1 MRCWYWKDDGAGDLA
16 KPPPLLHNDATI
28 RHDNLEST
36 LTADGLVQLKQILTG
51 MESVVVAYSGGTDST
66 LLLKVAHD
74 CLGER
79 AVAVTAVSPSMPAAD
94 RVQAGTISR
103 EIGANHVVVEGQ
115 EFEDP
120 RYLENTPER
129 CYHCKAVRLDQLG
142 AYAHENGFRF
152 VVDGANA
159 DDVNDYRPGLQA
171 ARERGVRSPLQEVG
185 LAKPEIR
192 QLARLLGLPNWDRP
206 AEACL
211 ASRVPYGTPITPQR
225 LAQVERAE
233 AVLHQLGL
241 APVRVRHHGSVA
253 RIEVEPG
260 DFKTVLSHRDTIVR
274 QLKAAGYTYVTLD
287 LVGFRSGSM
296 NEVKDVHGPQ

>member
-1 MRCWYWKDDGAGDLA
+1 V
-16 KPPPLLHNDATI
+16 PLLHNDATI
-28 RHDNLEST
+28 SYDHLESALTTEKLEHLKKT
-36 LTADGLVQLKQILTG
+36 LTE

-74 CLGER
+74 CLAER
-79 AVAVTAVSPSMPAAD
+79 AVAVTAVSPSLPSAD
-94 RVQAGTISR
+94 RAQAETIAR
-103 EIGANHVVVEGQ
+103 EIGANLVFVEGQ
-115 EFEDP
+115 ELEEP
-120 RYLENTPER
+120 RYLENTSER
-129 CYHCKAVRLDQLG
+129 CYHCKATLFDQLL
-142 AYAHENGFRF
+142 AYAREKDYRF
-152 VVDGANA
+152 VVEGANV
-159 DDVNDYRPGLQA
+159 DDAGDFRPGLRA

-185 LAKPEIR
+185 LTKPEIR
-192 QLARLLGLPNWDRP
+192 QMARLLGLPNWDRP

-260 DFKTVLSHRDTIVR
+260 DFKTVLSHRDTIVG

-287 LVGFRSGSM
+287 LAGFRSGSM
-296 NEVKDVHGPQ
+296 NEVADVHGPQ

>member
-1 MRCWYWKDDGAGDLA
+1 MTTDR
-16 KPPPLLHNDATI
+16 
-28 RHDNLEST
+28 
-36 LTADGLVQLKQILTG
+36 LVQLKQVLTG

-74 CLGER
+74 CLAER
-79 AVAVTAVSPSMPAAD
+79 AVAVTAVSPSLPSAD
-94 RVQAGTISR
+94 RAQAETIAR
-103 EIGANHVVVEGQ
+103 EIGANLVFVEGQ
-115 EFEDP
+115 ELEEP
-120 RYLENTPER
+120 RYLENTSER
-129 CYHCKAVRLDQLG
+129 CYHCKATLFDQLL
-142 AYAHENGFRF
+142 AYAREKDYRF
-152 VVDGANA
+152 VVEGANV
-159 DDVNDYRPGLQA
+159 DDAGDFRPGLRA

-185 LAKPEIR
+185 LTKPEIR
-192 QLARLLGLPNWDRP
+192 QMARLLGLPNWDRP

-274 QLKAAGYTYVTLD
+274 QLKAVGYTYVTLD
-287 LVGFRSGSM
+287 LAGFRSGSM
-296 NEVKDVHGPQ
+296 NEVTDVHGPQ

>member
-1 MRCWYWKDDGAGDLA
+1 MTTDR
-16 KPPPLLHNDATI
+16 
-28 RHDNLEST
+28 LE
-36 LTADGLVQLKQILTG
+36 QLKQVLTE

-94 RVQAGTISR
+94 RVQAETIAR
-103 EIGANHVVVEGQ
+103 EIGSNHVVVDGQ

-129 CYHCKAVRLDQLG
+129 CYHCKAVRLDQLL
-142 AYAHENGFRF
+142 AYARENGYRF
-152 VVDGANA
+152 VIDGANA
-159 DDVNDYRPGLQA
+159 DDVDDFRPGLRA
-171 ARERGVRSPLQEVG
+171 ARERGVRSPLHEVG

-192 QLARLLGLPNWDRP
+192 QLAHLLGLPNWDRP
-206 AEACL
+206 SEACL
-211 ASRVPYGTPITPQR
+211 ASRVPYGTPITRQC
-225 LAQVERAE
+225 LAQVEQAE
-233 AVLHQLGL
+233 LVLRRLEL
-241 APVRVRHHGSVA
+241 AECRVRHHGTTA

-260 DFKTVLSHRDTIVR
+260 DFHTVLSHREVIIQ

-287 LVGFRSGSM
+287 LAGFRSGSM
-296 NEVKDVHGPQ
+296 NEVRDVHGPQ